1 MAKLDRVL
9 VSVVDWENKNPL
21 AKVTVLPKGVSDHS
35 TMLIDFGGGNQQK
48 DHLFRFEK
56 WWLEVEGFTEM
67 VSKAWETTCPHSD
80 PLEIWQFKIRLLR
93 KKIRGWH
100 RNVEADIKRERVD
113 IIERMDWLDK
123 IAKLGQLTDHE
134 RGERI
139 LEESWTVFGDW
150 RRLKQGRGRERE
162 RN

>member
-1 MAKLDRVL
+1 
-9 VSVVDWENKNPL
+9 
-21 AKVTVLPKGVSDHS
+21 
-35 TMLIDFGGGNQQK
+35 
-48 DHLFRFEK
+48 
-56 WWLEVEGFTEM
+56 
-67 VSKAWETTCPHSD
+67 
-80 PLEIWQFKIRLLR
+80 LR